1 MAGSYRS
8 NFATLSRSNLSIQN
22 NQRMMRKLLPCL
34 LLLPAMA
41 SAQAPTWADDVAC
54 VFFSHCT
61 SCHHP
66 GGISGEVL
74 DLTSYDEA
82 HAHRGDIR
90 DYTEARVMPPWP
102 PHPEY
107 RSLAHERVLTQAEI
121 DIIAA
126 WANAD
131 GPSGDLGT
139 APPAPVYATEWSIPA
154 PDLSVKMADYTIPSL
169 SDDLYRAFV
178 LPSGTTVDKWIKRF
192 EVIPGN
198 SSAVHHV
205 LVYQDT
211 TGQAQALG
219 DADPDPGYTS
229 FGGIGVSD
237 AKLIGVW
244 VPGATSYTAPEGMGI
259 KLFAGADIV
268 IQLHY
273 PLGSDG
279 SLDSTRVNFLYDPAT
294 FVRNLDISSPL
305 EHLVSIVEPFL
316 SIPPDQ
322 VLTFHE
328 EYQIPA
334 IFPAT
339 IVAIGPHAHLLC
351 KHMKS
356 YAVTPAQDTIPL
368 IDLDW
373 DFHWQGMY
381 EFRHPIFLPGGS
393 WLYGEATYDNT
404 SNNEDNPNDPPQW
417 VTLGESTTD
426 EMMLF
431 FMAYTYGFPSD
442 TNMVIDDSPH
452 QAHYLDCDYSSTIG
466 LAENTIRA
474 TVSISPSPASEVLNV
489 SVDREGAELRLL
501 DMQGRELLR
510 RRLLSGGNTMPVGDL
525 ARGSVL
531 AEVRDRTGRV
541 VYRSPLLL
549 Q

>member
-1 MAGSYRS
+1 MKHIVLLSLFLAPAIGSG
-8 NFATLSRSNLSIQN
+8 
-22 NQRMMRKLLPCL
+22 
-34 LLLPAMA
+34 
-41 SAQAPTWADDVAC
+41 QAPTWSADVAC
-54 VFFSHCT
+54 IAFSHCT

-66 GGISGEVL
+66 GGISGEAL
-74 DLTSYDEA
+74 DLTSYDDA
-82 HAHRGDIR
+82 HAHRDDIR
-90 DYTEARVMPPWP
+90 DYTSARVMPPWP
-102 PHPEY
+102 PHAEY

-121 DIIAA
+121 DIIAS
-126 WANAD
+126 WANAG
-131 GPSGDLGT
+131 GPSGDLGL
-139 APPAPVYATEWSIPA
+139 APPPPVYTTEWSIPV
-154 PDLSVKMADYTIPSL
+154 PDLSVKMSDFTIPTL
-169 SDDLYRAFV
+169 SEDLYRAFV
-178 LPSGTTVDKWIKRF
+178 IPSGTTADKWIKEF

-198 SSAVHHV
+198 NAAVHHV

-211 TGQAQALG
+211 TGQAQALD
-219 DADPDPGYTS
+219 DADPDPGYVS

-237 AKLIGVW
+237 AKLVGVW
-244 VPGATSYTAPEGMGI
+244 VPGATSYSTPPGMGI

-268 IQLHY
+268 IQVHY
-273 PLGSDG
+273 PDGSDG
-279 SLDSTRVNFLYDPAT
+279 LLDSTRVNFEYDPGT

-316 SIPPDQ
+316 AIPPDQ
-322 VLTFHE
+322 VATFHE
-328 EYQIPA
+328 EYQIPS

-339 IVAIGPHAHLLC
+339 VVAIGPHAHLLC

-356 YAVTPAQDTIPL
+356 YAVTPAQDTVPL

-381 EFRHPIFLPGGS
+381 EFRRPIYLPGGS

-442 TNMVIDDSPH
+442 TNIVIDDSPH
-452 QAHYLDCDYSSTIG
+452 QAHYLDCNYSSTIG
-466 LAENTIRA
+466 LAENVIGA
-474 TVSISPSPASEVLNV
+474 TVSITPSPASDLVNV
-489 SVDREGAELRLL
+489 NVDLDGTELRLI
-501 DMQGRELLR
+501 DIQGRELLR
-510 RRLLSGGNTMPVGDL
+510 RRLTHGTNTLPVGHL

-531 AEVRDRTGRV
+531 GEVRDRTGRV
-541 VYRSPLLL
+541 LYRSPLLL